1 MMRAPRDSTHPILFN
16 SILLFFRRRPYC
28 NSLALS
34 TFLMKLFVFAAF
46 VYCLVLSVLLREAN
60 RQMSFYFCRQIDGSS
75 GKRGSN

>member
-16 SILLFFRRRPYC
+16 SIILFFRRRPYC

-34 TFLMKLFVFAAF
+34 SFLMKLFIFAAF
-46 VYCLVLSVLLREAN
+46 VFCLVLNVLLCEVDG
-60 RQMSFYFCRQIDGSS
+60 QMSLYFCRQIDGSS